1 MFYMV
6 TDELEVSIGNHGGG
20 IAAEINNKLR
30 EGKGNGMVLHVLEGI
45 DIFVTGFAVY

>member
-1 MFYMV
+1 MFDMV
-6 TDELEVSIGNHGGG
+6 TNEFEVSISDHGGG
-20 IAAEINNKLR
+20 ISAKVNNKLR

>member
-6 TDELEVSIGNHGGG
+6 TNKFEVSIDDHGGG
-20 IAAEINNKLR
+20 IAAKIDNKLR

-45 DIFVTGFAVY
+45 YIFVTGFAVY